1 MSSLVRP
8 LLCTGVI
15 SDCPL
20 VFGPTALASVFD
32 SPYISGG
39 YYSQGLLDAETPDGT
54 AAGSFAPGVSHVTL
68 EINTGTTKMAASK
81 HRGLE
86 NGKVNFLL
94 MILAVLSCYVLP
106 VEVSAINI
114 KTGDM
119 WVTDNAGAVD
129 NGRILKITPAGVSTV
144 AVTAAD
150 IDAARTVAGDT
161 FPEGMGARF
170 TDNDIVFDAFGNF
183 YFTES
188 VSDGLF
194 RLNQNNQLVQ
204 LVKESD
210 ISAKTQETSASPQCI
225 APSSGTQLYVTDNK
239 SDSIL
244 SINRITGEVE
254 ILVSE
259 LELESALG
267 VEDIDLDGG
276 IALSPDETTLYV
288 VNDEDPDLLIAIDI
302 SGSTPAISQL
312 AVETEFPGGDA
323 DLDHFITTAANGDI
337 LVVDDYNDRI
347 ARVSSEDGTVTVF
360 LSESTIETVLG
371 TDVDPWAGIDFDLEG
386 NFFMA
391 QSEDPDA
398 ILKWLVDDLGAGT
411 IHTNSGSIFASE
423 PTILADI
430 GDPMGQT
437 NFLGGFT
444 FVPVIVPDPT
454 IPEPGTILLLGLG
467 VCGAVA
473 RRRSRCT

>member
-1 MSSLVRP
+1 MSFLFRP
-8 LLCTGVI
+8 LLCPGVI

-32 SPYISGG
+32 FPYISGG
-39 YYSQGLLDAETPDGT
+39 DYSQGLLDAETPEGT
-54 AAGSFAPGVSHVTL
+54 DAGSLAPGVSHVTL
-68 EINTGTTKMAASK
+68 EINTGTTKTAASK
-81 HRGLE
+81 RRGE
-86 NGKVNFLL
+86 NGVLKFLL
-94 MILAVLSCYVLP
+94 VILAILSCYVLP

-119 WVTDNAGAVD
+119 WVTDNAGGVD
-129 NGRILKITPAGVSTV
+129 NGRILKITPAGVATV
-144 AVTAAD
+144 AVSAAD

-225 APSSGTQLYVTDNK
+225 APSSGTQLYVTDYK

-254 ILVSE
+254 VLVSE

-276 IALSPDETTLYV
+276 IALSPDERTLYV
-288 VNDEDPDLLIAIDI
+288 VNSEGNNSVIEIDI
-302 SGSTPAISQL
+302 AGAMPVITQL
-312 AVETEFPGGDA
+312 ADESDFPGGNA
-323 DLDHFITTAANGDI
+323 DLYQFITTAPNGDI
-337 LVVDDYNDRI
+337 LVVEEYVEQI
-347 ARVSSEDGTVTVF
+347 IRVPASGPPLSVF
-360 LSESTIETVLG
+360 LSESTIENLLG
-371 TDVDPWAGIDFDLEG
+371 HDVDPTGGIDFDLDG
-386 NFFMA
+386 NFFLA
-391 QSEDPDA
+391 QSDAPDS
-398 ILKWLVDDLGAGT
+398 ILKWSAVDPLAGT
-411 IHTNSGSIFASE
+411 IDINSGIIFKSE
-423 PTILADI
+423 ADILNDI
-430 GDPMGQT
+430 GDPTGQV
-437 NFLGGFT
+437 NFVGGFT

-473 RRRSRCT
+473 RRRSGCT